1 LLVAVCV
8 CNKQANLRRA
18 EVRRWADAERAATQ
32 EWCDEQ
38 KRIAATE
45 RKNATKQAQLLRAKA
60 AKEGSDSTIAGSSS
74 SSSGAKA
81 RAEIDALKSTI
92 EVLRCEADTVKKRA
106 RANEKRLTQ
115 QVSISLHTCTQ
126 TKPMS

>member
-1 LLVAVCV
+1 MH
-8 CNKQANLRRA
+8 QANLRRA

-32 EWCDEQ
+32 EWCDDQ
-38 KRIAATE
+38 KRVAATE

-60 AKEGSDSTIAGSSS
+60 AKDGSDSTILGST

-92 EVLRCEADTVKKRA
+92 EVLRGEAETLKKRT

-115 QVSISLHTCTQ
+115 QVSV
-126 TKPMS
+126 